1 MNDTTTFPSDQLC
14 PAYTHWV
21 VLPFLP
27 LRPVELHFLGVSNHA
42 AVTSCCSN
50 FIFKWLHRRCFT
62 FIEFLLPSPRF
73 STWNLNISHW
83 KRRFRT
89 WKPLFSGS
97 VFKLWGYTLEIG
109 TVGTPTVPLGTSQTN
124 CASWTT
130 KFPIGVAAM
139 TPKVAATKCLGCSFW
154 GPSFSGRFFCFLP
167 CLNRSKSWFLMWK
180 NWTKFCVFFL
190 RCVFFFWR
198 IPN

>member
-1 MNDTTTFPSDQLC
+1 MQYEWYNHFSFRSVVPSLHTLSCFALSTFE
-14 PAYTHWV
+14 T
-21 VLPFLP
+21 
-27 LRPVELHFLGVSNHA
+27 VELHFFGGVSNHV
-42 AVTSCCSN
+42 AVTSCNLN

-62 FIEFLLPSPRF
+62 FIEFLLPSPIF

-109 TVGTPTVPLGTSQTN
+109 TVGTVGTPVVPN
-124 CASWTT
+124 CASLTT

-154 GPSFSGRFFCFLP
+154 GPAFWEGFLP
-167 CLNRSKSWFLMWK
+167 CLNRSKPCFWCGRIGK
-180 NWTKFCVFFL
+180 HPCFF
-190 RCVFFFWR
+190 
-198 IPN
+198 